1 MIKMIKIC
9 IYLEVWPNDSDES
22 GYNDIYFGSNYSY
35 RIKYDNL
42 DKVDNDLVSD
52 DDVDDDDHDDS
63 NHGGDEIFADIL
75 VAMFRLIS

>member
-1 MIKMIKIC
+1 
-9 IYLEVWPNDSDES
+9 
-22 GYNDIYFGSNYSY
+22 
-35 RIKYDNL
+35 
-42 DKVDNDLVSD
+42 LVSD